1 MRKDL
6 IKIIVIVV
14 FVLGVLGFNTIKTA
28 TTQQISKCARFLS
41 SNSQDLLS
49 FNY

>member
-1 MRKDL
+1 MRKD
-6 IKIIVIVV
+6 IRKIIVIVV
-14 FVLGVLGFNTIKTA
+14 FVLGFNTIKTA
-28 TTQQISKCARFLS
+28 TTQQISKCASFLS